1 MSTEA
6 LSTFEQAEAETI
18 VGFYKAL
25 FRMVESAHET
35 CIPAIVEERENE
47 SGLVKVKPLANW
59 VKQTDK
65 GPVGV
70 VRQSI
75 YVRPLKAFHGGFTI
89 RLPLFVGDTGYVI
102 ACDRD
107 CTTAISRNSSI
118 LEEDQKEDGSSEN
131 KGPSDPDSMDRPQH
145 PYGFFIPCSWFKD
158 NGDERRREFGED
170 SGVFRDHLVI
180 ANSKMPNS
188 KGACHILLTRDGRI
202 EIRAEST
209 FAVIGESGITI
220 EREDEK
226 ATTGNEEEEEEPKR
240 TTVTVDGNGIK
251 ASRAGLSLSVSGD
264 SVSVG
269 KEGDDKT
276 VSVSLGHL
284 RTSAEFRELK
294 VLAGEPTKNG
304 EIVSIPYMTANVLC
318 DEPSLAGTIDVNI
331 KDPE

>member
-1 MSTEA
+1 MSTGA
-6 LSTFEQAEAETI
+6 LSTFEQSEAETL

-25 FRMVESAHET
+25 FRMEESSYET

-70 VRQSI
+70 ARQSI

-89 RLPLFVGDTGYVI
+89 RLPLFIGDTGYVV

-107 CTTAISRNSSI
+107 CTTAISRNSSV
-118 LEEDQKEDGSSEN
+118 LEEDQKEDGSAEN

-158 NGDERRREFGED
+158 SGDERKSEFGD
-170 SGVFRDHLVI
+170 GGVFRDHLII

-202 EIRAEST
+202 EIRAERT
-209 FAVIGESGITI
+209 FAVIGESGITV
-220 EREDEK
+220 EREDESSPSEN
-226 ATTGNEEEEEEPKR
+226 GEEETPKK
-240 TTVTVDGNGIK
+240 TSVVVDADGIR
-251 ASRAGLSLSVSGD
+251 ATRAGMSLSVSGD

-294 VLAGEPTKNG
+294 VLAGTPTKNG